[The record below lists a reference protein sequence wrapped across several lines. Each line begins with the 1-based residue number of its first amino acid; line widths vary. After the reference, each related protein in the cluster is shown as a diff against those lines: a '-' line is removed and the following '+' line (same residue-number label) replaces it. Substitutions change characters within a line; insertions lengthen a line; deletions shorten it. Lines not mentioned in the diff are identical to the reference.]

1 MRTVIL
7 QALILGAAAALAAF
21 GQQAIPQEL
30 KRPPEAAQNAIAK
43 RPLDHLVKQ
52 FWACDYAATAH
63 GILDKDAMM
72 LCAMVSQQLKLAKFD
87 GDLVAMLSWWRENKG
102 HEHEALAARYAAVGQ
117 R

>member
-1 MRTVIL
+1 MRTFIL

-30 KRPPEAAQNAIAK
+30 KRPPEAAQNAVAK
-43 RPLDHLVKQ
+43 RSLDHLVNE

-63 GILDKDAMM
+63 GLLDKDAMV
-72 LCAMVSQQLKLAKFD
+72 LCARVSQQLKFAKFD
-87 GDLVAMLSWWRENKG
+87 GDLAAMLSWWRENKG
-102 HEHEALAARYAAVGQ
+102 HEHEALAAKYGAAGQ